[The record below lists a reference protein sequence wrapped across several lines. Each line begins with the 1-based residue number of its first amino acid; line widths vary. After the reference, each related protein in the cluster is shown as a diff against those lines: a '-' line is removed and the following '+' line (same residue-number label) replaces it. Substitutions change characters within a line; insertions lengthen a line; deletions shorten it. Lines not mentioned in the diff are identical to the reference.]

1 MRLILPASLILIGGI
16 SLAVVAADP
25 PGDEPAPTLEQLKER
40 LEKLEDRVGA
50 LEAERPRR
58 FAPVPAPGP
67 RLRPRPPRQGD
78 MQPVPPGYAPPR
90 QQPSEERV
98 PESWRRFEFN
108 GQDYYIIPVDDVSSD
123 AAAKH

>member
-40 LEKLEDRVGA
+40 LERLEDRVAA

-58 FAPVPAPGP
+58 FVPAPGP
-67 RLRPRPPRQGD
+67 RLRPRPPRDGD
-78 MQPVPPGYAPPR
+78 LQPLPPDFVPPR
-90 QQPSEERV
+90 QQPEEERV
-98 PESWRRFEFN
+98 PEGWRRFEFN
-108 GQDYYIIPVDDVSSD
+108 GQDYYIIPVD
-123 AAAKH
+123 